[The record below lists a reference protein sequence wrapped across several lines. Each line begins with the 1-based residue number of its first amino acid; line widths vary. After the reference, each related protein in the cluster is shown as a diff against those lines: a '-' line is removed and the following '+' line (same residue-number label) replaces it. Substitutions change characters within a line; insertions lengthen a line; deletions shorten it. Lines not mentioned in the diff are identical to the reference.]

1 MVVLRAEPFVV
12 EGEVVR
18 VVGMTVVVVDA
29 VVEVEFV
36 PLTGVENTVV
46 AVVLM
51 FAPVT
56 GVMSVVDTV
65 TFSESVVPF
74 VTVGSENAMVKR
86 IRRNSSIGHCTYR
99 PTLEFCPYSAS
110 QKSHTVHKRNVP
122 RYRYTVHIA
131 IFQLALGNQYNNNNN

>member
-18 VVGMTVVVVDA
+18 AVGMTVVVDA

-74 VTVGSENAMVKR
+74 VTVGSENAMVK
-86 IRRNSSIGHCTYR
+86 
-99 PTLEFCPYSAS
+99 
-110 QKSHTVHKRNVP
+110 
-122 RYRYTVHIA
+122 
-131 IFQLALGNQYNNNNN
+131 